1 MESSLTASSVDVPMS
16 NDSKKRNGDSIV
28 DYESEEEEKS
38 QEDDDEEDEIEPT
51 QTVSILKPVTEAPV
65 DTSKTDNLHAMK
77 AEDVKKLM
85 IAESAAR
92 DFIMPE
98 LPFCEVKVIRDDTII
113 ELRNECVDF
122 NKAEEIVSFPIQ
134 NYIKHSIKNFQP
146 DYTGPPTGSS
156 TGKPIGW
163 RVIVDYWPMFPPS
176 DKINF
181 EHLRPEDKLSSQ
193 FIFECGIFK
202 KDPVTNTT
210 RDTKSLAE
218 QISTRIESI
227 IDRYHSQSMNA
238 VTSAIKTNIR
248 VNANQLIREQKLE
261 GVKSLKDLSQEDQG
275 KVAIKSL
282 SLFMADLKL

>member
-51 QTVSILKPVTEAPV
+51 ETVSILKPVTEAPV

-98 LPFCEVKVIRDDTII
+98 LPFCEVKVIGDDTII

-122 NKAEEIVSFPIQ
+122 DKAEEKSSVFPYKITSNIPSKTSNPIILDHPLVVLLVSPLV
-134 NYIKHSIKNFQP
+134 
-146 DYTGPPTGSS
+146 GESS
-156 TGKPIGW
+156 LIIGQCSH
-163 RVIVDYWPMFPPS
+163 RRIRSTLNIFDQRINSLRNSSLNVVSSRKIPSQTPLVIL
-176 DKINF
+176 N
-181 EHLRPEDKLSSQ
+181 
-193 FIFECGIFK
+193 
-202 KDPVTNTT
+202 
-210 RDTKSLAE
+210 
-218 QISTRIESI
+218 
-227 IDRYHSQSMNA
+227 
-238 VTSAIKTNIR
+238 
-248 VNANQLIREQKLE
+248 
-261 GVKSLKDLSQEDQG
+261 
-275 KVAIKSL
+275 L
-282 SLFMADLKL
+282 SLNKSPLESNPSSIDIIHNR